1 MSDMPQAAPAAVLPP
16 LRGSRLFLL
25 TVAIALATVMELL
38 DMTIVNVSIPS
49 ISGSLGVSV
58 SEGTWTV
65 SSYMLAS
72 AVMQPLTG
80 WLGKRFGE
88 VRTFT
93 TSIMLFV
100 VFSAL
105 CGLAISMPMLVTCR
119 LLQGLVS
126 GPLLALGQ
134 ALLLRNY
141 PSDKRGLALG
151 LWGMVIITA
160 PIFGPILG
168 GYITDNLSWP
178 WLFYINV
185 PLGILSWFLVSSLLS
200 DRESTRVKLPIDAVG
215 LILLVV
221 GVGSL
226 QYTLDNG
233 NELDWFSSPVIIT
246 SSVVAIISLAFLI
259 PWELTDRYPVID
271 LHFFGR
277 RNFLIGTLC
286 VSFAYFAFMGAN
298 VIFPIWLQTTAGFT
312 ATWAGIAVAPV
323 GIFSLFLS
331 PILGRNINR
340 VNLRWALTFAFSI
353 FVSTMYWTSQMN
365 ESASLMQLASP
376 RFWQGLGVS
385 FFFLCLNQ
393 ITLSAVA
400 QDELASA
407 TGLSSFMRTISGSIS
422 TAVTIW
428 LWTRRTDFH
437 HAVLSE
443 HIRNSSLAWTNI
455 QTNLQTLG
463 ISGNAAFQY
472 ADQTITAQAM
482 TLSFNDLYHVFS
494 IMFIFLIPWIWLA
507 KPPFTVRG
515 APGRP

>member
-1 MSDMPQAAPAAVLPP
+1 MSDAPRPAPPAEFPP
-16 LRGSRLFLL
+16 LHGAQLFLL

-80 WLGKRFGE
+80 WLGRRFGE
-88 VRTFT
+88 VRSFT

-100 VFSAL
+100 IFSAL
-105 CGLAISMPMLVTCR
+105 CGFAVSMPMLVICR
-119 LLQGLVS
+119 IMQGLVS

-185 PLGILSWFLVSSLLS
+185 PVGILSWFLVSRLLKG
-200 DRESTRVKLPIDAVG
+200 RESVRVKLPIDVVG

-233 NELDWFSSPVIIT
+233 NDLDWFGSPLIIT
-246 SSVVAIISLAFLI
+246 SSIIAVVSLTFLI
-259 PWELTDRYPVID
+259 PWELTDRHPVVD

-298 VIFPIWLQTTAGFT
+298 VILPIWLQTTAGYT

-323 GIFSLFLS
+323 GLFALVIS
-331 PILGRNINR
+331 PILGGNIHR
-340 VNLRWALTFAFSI
+340 VNLRWALTFAFAL
-353 FVSTMYWTSQMN
+353 FVGTMYWMSHLN
-365 ESASLMQLASP
+365 ETATLLQLASP

-422 TAVTIW
+422 TAVSIW
-428 LWTRRTDFH
+428 LWNRRTDFH
-437 HAVLSE
+437 HAVLTE
-443 HIRNSSLAWTNI
+443 HIRNSAQAWTNM
-455 QTNLQTLG
+455 QGDLQSLG
-463 ISGNAAFQY
+463 ITGTGALQY
-472 ADQTITAQAM
+472 ADQMITQQAM
-482 TLSFNDLYHVFS
+482 TLSFNDMYHVFS

-515 APGRP
+515 SRGAH

>member
-1 MSDMPQAAPAAVLPP
+1 MNAPATPAPPNALPA
-16 LRGSRLFLL
+16 LHGAQLFLL

-72 AVMQPLTG
+72 AIMQPLTG
-80 WLGKRFGE
+80 WLGRRFGE

-93 TSIMLFV
+93 VSIMLFV

-105 CGLAISMPMLVTCR
+105 CGLAVSMPMLVFCR
-119 LLQGLVS
+119 IMQGLVS

-141 PSDKRGLALG
+141 PPDKRGLALG

-168 GYITDNLSWP
+168 GYITDNFSWP

-185 PLGILSWFLVSSLLS
+185 PVGILSWFLVSRLLKN
-200 DRESTRVKLPIDAVG
+200 RESTLRKLPIDAVG

-233 NELDWFSSPVIIT
+233 NDLDWFSSPIIIAT
-246 SSVVAIISLAFLI
+246 SAVAVVSLTFLI
-259 PWELTDRYPVID
+259 TWELTDPHPVVD

-277 RNFLIGTLC
+277 RNFVVGTLC

-312 ATWAGIAVAPV
+312 ATWAGVAVAPV
-323 GIFSLFLS
+323 GIFSLFVS
-331 PILGRNINR
+331 PLLGRNIHR
-340 VNLRWALTFAFSI
+340 VNLRWALTFAFAL
-353 FVSTMYWTSQMN
+353 FVFTMTWTSDMN
-365 ESASLMQLASP
+365 ESASLLQLASP

-422 TAVTIW
+422 TAVSIW
-428 LWTRRTDFH
+428 LWNRRIDFH
-437 HAVLSE
+437 HAVLTE
-443 HIRNSSLAWTNI
+443 HIRNSAQAWSS
-455 QTNLQTLG
+455 LQTDLSSLG
-463 ISGNAAFQY
+463 ISGSAAYQY
-472 ADQTITAQAM
+472 AEQAITQQAM
-482 TLSFNDLYHVFS
+482 TLSFNDLYHLFS
-494 IMFIFLIPWIWLA
+494 IMFVFLIPWVWFA
-507 KPPFTVRG
+507 KPPFAVRG
-515 APGRP
+515 TSRGR

>member
-1 MSDMPQAAPAAVLPP
+1 MSTVPQTAPAGALPA
-16 LRGSRLFLL
+16 LRGPQLFLL

-80 WLGKRFGE
+80 WIGRRFGE
-88 VRTFT
+88 VRSFT

-105 CGLAISMPMLVTCR
+105 CGFAVSMPMLVISR
-119 LLQGLVS
+119 IMQGLVS

-141 PSDKRGLALG
+141 PPDKRGLALG

-185 PLGILSWFLVSSLLS
+185 PVGILSWFSVSRLLRH
-200 DRESTRVKLPIDAVG
+200 RESTRVKLPIDGVG
-215 LILLVV
+215 LVLLVV

-233 NELDWFSSPVIIT
+233 NDLDWFSSPLIVT
-246 SSVVAIISLAFLI
+246 SSIVALVSLTFFI
-259 PWELTDRYPVID
+259 PWEIMDPHPVVD

-286 VSFAYFAFMGAN
+286 VSIAYFAFMGAN
-298 VIFPIWLQTTAGFT
+298 VVFPIWLQTTAGYT

-323 GIFSLFLS
+323 GIFSLFVS
-331 PILGRNINR
+331 PILGRNIHR
-340 VNLRWALTFAFSI
+340 VNLRWALTFAFAL
-353 FVSTMYWTSQMN
+353 FVFTMSWTSHMN
-365 ESASLMQLASP
+365 DTASLLELATP

-428 LWTRRTDFH
+428 LFNRRADFH
-437 HAVLSE
+437 HAVLTE
-443 HIRNSSLAWTNI
+443 HLRSSADAWTSL
-455 QTNLQTLG
+455 QTNLQSLG
-463 ISGNAAFQY
+463 IAGTGALQY
-472 ADQTITAQAM
+472 ADQTITSQAT
-482 TLSFNDLYHVFS
+482 TLSFNDLYYMFS
-494 IMFIFLIPWIWLA
+494 IMFIFLIPWVWLA
-507 KPPFTVRG
+507 KPPFSVRG
-515 APGRP
+515 TSAAR

>member
-1 MSDMPQAAPAAVLPP
+1 MSGVPRSSPGGALPP
-16 LRGSRLFLL
+16 LEGSQLFLL

-38 DMTIVNVSIPS
+38 DMTIVNVSVPA

-72 AVMQPLTG
+72 AVMQPMTG
-80 WLGKRFGE
+80 WLGRRFGE
-88 VRTFT
+88 VRSFT
-93 TSIMLFV
+93 LSILSFV

-105 CGLAISMPMLVTCR
+105 CGLAASMPMLVICR
-119 LLQGLVS
+119 IMQGLVS

-141 PSDKRGLALG
+141 PADKRGLALG
-151 LWGMVIITA
+151 LWGMVIVTA

-168 GYITDNLSWP
+168 GFITDNLSWP

-185 PLGILSWFLVSSLLS
+185 PVGLLSWFSVSRLLKN
-200 DRESTRVKLPIDAVG
+200 RESTRRKLPIDVIG

-233 NELDWFSSPVIIT
+233 NELDWFSSPIIMA
-246 SSVVAIISLAFLI
+246 SSAIALVSLSILI
-259 PWELTDRYPVID
+259 PWELTDPHPIVD
-271 LHFFGR
+271 LHFFAR
-277 RNFLIGTLC
+277 RNFLVGTLC

-298 VIFPIWLQTTAGFT
+298 VVFPIWLQTTAGYT

-323 GIFSLFLS
+323 GLFSLVIS
-331 PILGRNINR
+331 PILGRNIHL
-340 VNLRWALTFAFSI
+340 VNLRIALTCAFTL
-353 FVSTMYWTSQMN
+353 FVCTMYWTAHMN
-365 ESASLMQLASP
+365 ETATLLQLATP

-385 FFFLCLNQ
+385 FFFLPLNQ

-400 QDELASA
+400 QNELASA

-428 LWTRRTDFH
+428 LWNRRSDFH
-437 HAVLSE
+437 HAVLAE
-443 HIRNSSLAWTNI
+443 HINPSAGAWTA
-455 QTNLQTLG
+455 LQTQLHSLG
-463 ISGNAAFQY
+463 ITGPAALEY
-472 ADQTITAQAM
+472 ADRQITQQAM
-482 TLSFNDLYHVFS
+482 TLSFNDLYYLFAVL
-494 IMFIFLIPWIWLA
+494 FIFLIPWVWLA

-515 APGRP
+515 SGAY

>member
-1 MSDMPQAAPAAVLPP
+1 MSDLPRPTPRPPPSPALPP
-16 LRGSRLFLL
+16 LKGAQLFLM
-25 TVAIALATVMELL
+25 TVAVALATVMELL

-58 SEGTWTV
+58 
-65 SSYMLAS
+65 
-72 AVMQPLTG
+72 
-80 WLGKRFGE
+80 
-88 VRTFT
+88 
-93 TSIMLFV
+93 LFV

-105 CGLAISMPMLVTCR
+105 CGFAVSMPMLVFCR
-119 LLQGLVS
+119 IMQGLVS

-141 PSDKRGLALG
+141 PPDKRGLALG

-168 GYITDNLSWP
+168 GYVTDNLSWP

-185 PLGILSWFLVSSLLS
+185 PVGILSWFLVSRLLEN
-200 DRESTRVKLPIDAVG
+200 RESTLVKAPIDVVG

-233 NELDWFSSPVIIT
+233 NDLDWFGSPIIIA
-246 SSVVAIISLAFLI
+246 SSVTAVIALTFLI
-259 PWELTDRYPVID
+259 PWELTDRHPVVD

-277 RNFLIGTLC
+277 RNFLVGTLC
-286 VSFAYFAFMGAN
+286 VSFAYFAFSGAN
-298 VIFPIWLQTTAGFT
+298 VILPIWLQTTAGFT

-323 GIFSLFLS
+323 GILSLFIS

-340 VNLRWALTFAFSI
+340 VNLRWALTFAFGL
-353 FVSTMYWTSQMN
+353 FVFTLFWTSQMN
-365 ESASLMQLASP
+365 ETASLLQLAAP
-376 RFWQGLGVS
+376 RFWQGVGVS
-385 FFFLCLNQ
+385 FFFLSLNQ

-422 TAVTIW
+422 TAVSIW
-428 LWTRRTDFH
+428 LWNRRTDYH
-437 HAVLSE
+437 HAVLTE
-443 HIRNSSLAWTNI
+443 HIRDSAQAWSGT
-455 QTNLQTLG
+455 QTLLETLG
-463 ISGNAAFQY
+463 ITGNGAYQY
-472 ADQTITAQAM
+472 ADQTITQQAM
-482 TLSFNDLYHVFS
+482 TLSFNDLYHIYA
-494 IMFIFLIPWIWLA
+494 IMFIFLIPFVWLA
-507 KPPFTVRG
+507 KPPFTVRADR
-515 APGRP
+515 APATRSPSDQ

>member
-1 MSDMPQAAPAAVLPP
+1 MNSVRPPAPPAAALPP
-16 LRGSRLFLL
+16 LQGSQLFLL

-72 AVMQPLTG
+72 AIMQPLTG
-80 WLGKRFGE
+80 WLGRRFGE

-105 CGLAISMPMLVTCR
+105 CGFAVTMPMLVFCR
-119 LLQGLVS
+119 IMQGLVS

-141 PSDKRGLALG
+141 PADKRGLALG

-185 PLGILSWFLVSSLLS
+185 PVGILSWFLVSRLLHN
-200 DRESTRVKLPIDAVG
+200 RESILRKLPIDAIG

-233 NELDWFSSPVIIT
+233 NDLDWFSSPIIIT
-246 SSVVAIISLAFLI
+246 TSVIAVVSLAFLI
-259 PWELTDRYPVID
+259 AWELTDRHPVVD
-271 LHFFGR
+271 LHFFAR
-277 RNFLIGTLC
+277 RNFLVGTLC

-298 VIFPIWLQTTAGFT
+298 VIFPIWLQTTAGYT

-323 GIFSLFLS
+323 GIFSLFIS
-331 PILGRNINR
+331 PILGRNIHR
-340 VNLRWALTFAFSI
+340 FNLRWALTFAFAL
-353 FVSTMYWTSQMN
+353 FVFTMSWTSHMN
-365 ESASLMQLASP
+365 EDATLLQLASP

-422 TAVTIW
+422 TAVSIW
-428 LWTRRTDFH
+428 LWNRRTDFH
-437 HAVLSE
+437 HAVLTE
-443 HIRNSSLAWTNI
+443 HIRNSAQAWTNM
-455 QTNLQTLG
+455 QTDLQSLG
-463 ISGNAAFQY
+463 IVGSSAYQY
-472 ADQTITAQAM
+472 AEQSITQQAM
-482 TLSFNDLYHVFS
+482 TMSFNDMYHLFA
-494 IMFIFLIPWIWLA
+494 IMFIVLIPWVWFA
-507 KPPFTVRG
+507 KPPFAVRG
-515 APGRP
+515 AGGH

>member
-1 MSDMPQAAPAAVLPP
+1 MSDVPRSALEDAPPP
-16 LRGSRLFLL
+16 LEGTQLFLL

-38 DMTIVNVSIPS
+38 DMTIVNVSVPA

-72 AVMQPLTG
+72 AVMQPMTG
-80 WLGKRFGE
+80 WLGRRFGE
-88 VRTFT
+88 VRSFT
-93 TSIMLFV
+93 LSILSFV
-100 VFSAL
+100 IFSAL
-105 CGLAISMPMLVTCR
+105 CGFAFSMPMLVACR
-119 LLQGLVS
+119 ILQGLVS

-141 PSDKRGLALG
+141 PPDKRGLALG

-168 GYITDNLSWP
+168 GLITDNLSWP
-178 WLFYINV
+178 WLFYINIPV
-185 PLGILSWFLVSSLLS
+185 GLLSWFSVSRLLKN
-200 DRESTRVKLPIDAVG
+200 RESTRIKLPIDVIG

-233 NELDWFSSPVIIT
+233 NELDWFSSPIIIT
-246 SSVVAIISLAFLI
+246 SAVTALVSLTFLI
-259 PWELTDRYPVID
+259 PWELTDHHPIVD
-271 LHFFGR
+271 LHFFAR
-277 RNFLIGTLC
+277 RNFLVGTLC

-298 VIFPIWLQTTAGFT
+298 VIFPIWLQTTAGYT

-323 GIFSLFLS
+323 GLFSLIIS

-340 VNLRWALTFAFSI
+340 VNLRVALTFAFTL
-353 FVSTMYWTSQMN
+353 FVGTMYWTAHLN
-365 ESASLMQLASP
+365 ETATLLQLASP
-376 RFWQGLGVS
+376 RFCQGLGVS

-393 ITLSAVA
+393 ITLSAIA
-400 QDELASA
+400 QNELASA

-428 LWTRRTDFH
+428 LWNRRSDFH
-437 HAVLSE
+437 HAILAE
-443 HIRNSSLAWTNI
+443 HINTSAGAWSAM
-455 QTNLQTLG
+455 QTQLQSLG
-463 ISGNAAFQY
+463 ITGSSALQY
-472 ADQTITAQAM
+472 VDQQIIQQAM
-482 TLSFNDLYHVFS
+482 TLSFNDLYYLFAL
-494 IMFIFLIPWIWLA
+494 MFIFLIPWIWLA
-507 KPPFTVRG
+507 KPPFMVRG
-515 APGRP
+515 AGTR

>member
-1 MSDMPQAAPAAVLPP
+1 MSSTPSTVPPGSLPA
-16 LRGSRLFLL
+16 LRGSQLFLL
-25 TVAIALATVMELL
+25 TVAVAFATVMELL

-80 WLGKRFGE
+80 WLGRRFGE
-88 VRTFT
+88 VRSFT
-93 TSIMLFV
+93 TSILLFV

-105 CGLAISMPMLVTCR
+105 CGLAVSMPMLVVCR
-119 LLQGLVS
+119 VMQGLVS

-141 PSDKRGLALG
+141 PPDKRGLALG

-178 WLFYINV
+178 WLFYINLPV
-185 PLGILSWFLVSSLLS
+185 GLLAWFLVSRLLKS
-200 DRESTRVKLPIDAVG
+200 RESARVKVPIDVVG
-215 LILLVV
+215 LVLLVV

-233 NELDWFSSPVIIT
+233 NDLDWFSSPLIVT
-246 SSVVAIISLAFLI
+246 SSIGALVSLSIFI
-259 PWELTDRYPVID
+259 PWELTDRHPVVD

-298 VIFPIWLQTTAGFT
+298 VVYPIWLQTAAGFT

-331 PILGRNINR
+331 PILGRNIHR
-340 VNLRWALTFAFSI
+340 VNLRLMLTFAFSI
-353 FVSTMYWTSQMN
+353 FVSTMFWMSHLN
-365 ESASLMQLASP
+365 ETASLWQLAAP
-376 RFWQGLGVS
+376 RFWQGLGVA

-407 TGLSSFMRTISGSIS
+407 TGLSSFLRTISGSIS
-422 TAVTIW
+422 TAICIW
-428 LWTRRTDFH
+428 LWNRRTDFH

-443 HIRNSSLAWTNI
+443 HIRSSATGWINTRAD
-455 QTNLQTLG
+455 LQSLG
-463 ISGNAAFQY
+463 IAGSSALQY
-472 ADQTITAQAM
+472 ADQTITQQAM
-482 TLSFNDLYHVFS
+482 TLSFNDLYHMFS
-494 IMFIFLIPWIWLA
+494 IMFVFLIPWIWLA

-515 APGRP
+515 SSARH

>member
-1 MSDMPQAAPAAVLPP
+1 
-16 LRGSRLFLL
+16 L
-25 TVAIALATVMELL
+25 TVAIALATAMELL

-72 AVMQPLTG
+72 AVMQPMTG
-80 WLGKRFGE
+80 WLGRRFGE
-88 VRTFT
+88 VRSFT

-100 VFSAL
+100 IFSAL
-105 CGLAISMPMLVTCR
+105 CGFAVSMQMLVACR
-119 LLQGLVS
+119 VMQGVVS

-141 PSDKRGLALG
+141 PPDKRGLALG
-151 LWGMVIITA
+151 LWGMVIVTA

-185 PLGILSWFLVSSLLS
+185 PVGILAWFLVSRLLRN
-200 DRESTRVKLPIDAVG
+200 RESLRIKLPIDVVG
-215 LILLVV
+215 LLLLVV

-233 NELDWFSSPVIIT
+233 NDLDWFGSPIIIV
-246 SSVVAIISLAFLI
+246 SSVVAVVSLTLLI
-259 PWELTDRYPVID
+259 VWELTDRHPIVD
-271 LHFFGR
+271 LHFFAR

-298 VIFPIWLQTTAGFT
+298 IIFPIWLQTTAGYT

-323 GIFSLFLS
+323 GLFALFIS
-331 PILGRNINR
+331 PILGRNIHR
-340 VNLRWALTFAFSI
+340 VNLRWALTCAFSL
-353 FVSTMYWTSQMN
+353 FVFTMNWSSHMN
-365 ESASLMQLASP
+365 ETATLFQLAGP

-385 FFFLCLNQ
+385 VFFLCLNQ

-422 TAVTIW
+422 TAVNIW
-428 LWTRRTDFH
+428 LWNRRIEFH

-443 HIRNSSLAWTNI
+443 HIRDSAQSWTGT
-455 QTNLQTLG
+455 QAHLKSLG
-463 ISGNAAFQY
+463 IIGGGALQY
-472 ADQTITAQAM
+472 ADQTITQQAM
-482 TLSFNDLYHVFS
+482 TLSFNDLFHMFS
-494 IMFIFLIPWIWLA
+494 LMFIFLIPWIWLA

-515 APGRP
+515 TRAAH